1 MPVDIREEG
10 VEDTVDH
17 GKVDVE
23 NTDWS
28 GRDDE
33 VEDAED
39 RVEGMVEHVEDSV
52 GVVPQQLVVK
62 HVGMDSGPVDN
73 SDEHG

>member
-10 VEDTVDH
+10 VEDAIDH
-17 GKVDVE
+17 RKVDVE

-39 RVEGMVEHVEDSV
+39 CVEGMVEYVEDSV
-52 GVVPQQLVVK
+52 GVVPQQLVVE